1 MPTTTAPLH
10 LLAAGEGERLDV
22 LGDRQ
27 TVKISGD
34 ETGGAFALIENV
46 NPPGAGIP
54 PHVHRREDEAFYVL
68 EGRVEFTVEGEPH
81 EVEAGG
87 VVFLP
92 RGTAHGFRVVG
103 DRPARMLILL
113 APAGLE
119 RYFRRLAALDTMPEP
134 AALAA
139 MSEPYGIEF
148 LPPQDYPPTP

>member
-1 MPTTTAPLH
+1 MPTTAPPPR
-10 LLAAGEGERLDV
+10 LLAPGEGERLDV

-27 TVKISGD
+27 TVKISGA

-46 NPPGAGIP
+46 NPPGTGIP
-54 PHVHRREDEAFYVL
+54 PHVHHREDEAFYVL
-68 EGRVEFTVEGEPH
+68 EGRVEFTVEGEAH
-81 EVEAGG
+81 EVEAGA

-119 RYFRRLAALDTMPEP
+119 AYFRRLAALEGPPEP
-134 AALAA
+134 DALAA
-139 MSEPYGIEF
+139 LSEPFGIEF
-148 LPPQDYPPTP
+148 LPPPR